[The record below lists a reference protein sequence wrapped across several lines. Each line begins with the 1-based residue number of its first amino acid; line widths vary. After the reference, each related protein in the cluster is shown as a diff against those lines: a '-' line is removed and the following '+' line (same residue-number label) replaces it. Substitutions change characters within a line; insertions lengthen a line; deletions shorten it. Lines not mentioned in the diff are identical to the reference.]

1 MQRRLVQCG
10 GHLRGDW
17 RGFPVRGLRAARPTL
32 LHHHA
37 RVRQCDGRLPLQ
49 WLASVLP
56 EQQLRHAGPS
66 RRRLR
71 PEPWFCARVRGLDP
85 HVRLQRDDV
94 VLHRVRRPRQ
104 PLLWHHLR
112 DRRDL
117 HRGDLSGRS
126 HFVRRKQRQWFG
138 RRQRRWRARVEEL
151 ARCAGIDSARNVVL
165 VGPVGTGK
173 THLATALGIE
183 AIKRGHHVLFF
194 RASDLVRALTEAR
207 DARLLSRL
215 QDRLRRASLL
225 LLDELG
231 FVPFEKAGGELLFDV
246 LSARHERAATVIT
259 SNLAFS
265 EWNRVFGDDKLTAAL
280 LDRLAQHADVLVTRG
295 PGDRVGHAL
304 KRKDPD
310 QEPATLSP

>member
-1 MQRRLVQCG
+1 MS
-10 GHLRGDW
+10 HSDE
-17 RGFPVRGLRAARPTL
+17 T
-32 LHHHA
+32 
-37 RVRQCDGRLPLQ
+37 
-49 WLASVLP
+49 
-56 EQQLRHAGPS
+56 
-66 RRRLR
+66 
-71 PEPWFCARVRGLDP
+71 
-85 HVRLQRDDV
+85 DV
-94 VLHRVRRPRQ
+94 VLAAARAHCRVLKLPTVARESDTLARQALADGQHPLAFLRALLEAEVATRAEHAVERRLQAARLPARKTLSQ
-104 PLLWHHLR
+104 FDW
-112 DRRDL
+112 RRAHGL
-117 HRGDLSGRS
+117 E
-126 HFVRRKQRQWFG
+126 
-138 RRQRRWRARVEEL
+138 RARVEDL
-151 ARCAGIDSARNVVL
+151 AHCAWIPAARNVVL

-183 AIKRGHHVLFF
+183 AIKRGHHVVFY

-207 DARLLSRL
+207 DARTLSRL

-295 PGDRVGHAL
+295 HGDRVTL
-304 KRKDPD
+304 PTKRKDS
-310 QEPATLSP
+310 EEETAPASP